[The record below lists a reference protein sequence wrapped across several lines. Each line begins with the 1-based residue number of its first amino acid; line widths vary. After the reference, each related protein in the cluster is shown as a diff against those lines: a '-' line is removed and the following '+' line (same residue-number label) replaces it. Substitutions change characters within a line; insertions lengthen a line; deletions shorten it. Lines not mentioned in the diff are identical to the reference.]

1 MESHQLIC
9 RICLFLFFSNF
20 SNIVTWVPHSS
31 RQYFSAIFYYSKSL
45 SSPFI
50 SCKVWIVVS
59 MNQFQWNTL
68 DLTLLSKFSFCS
80 QKLYDYLNVVFNLV
94 ANFIFTYLL
103 LHPWLYRKYKPI
115 ESYEQRCRYKQDF
128 QTQYREY
135 IELKKIVDSVSRK
148 FLELDQVRRKYP
160 EDSEKGQV
168 IFTFLITFN

>member
-1 MESHQLIC
+1 MSSSFFTTVFFRNILLFKISLISLYLLQSVNYCFHES
-9 RICLFLFFSNF
+9 
-20 SNIVTWVPHSS
+20 
-31 RQYFSAIFYYSKSL
+31 
-45 SSPFI
+45 
-50 SCKVWIVVS
+50 VS
-59 MNQFQWNTL
+59 NTL
-68 DLTLLSKFSFCS
+68 DLSLLSKFSFCS
-80 QKLYDYLNVVFNLV
+80 QKLYDYLNAVFNLV

-103 LHPWLYRKYKPI
+103 LYPWLYRKYKPI

-168 IFTFLITFN
+168 IFTFLITFD